1 MCSRWKALFDSFRGY
16 VIFLFGK
23 NFVSLTPNL
32 QIVVMIVSVISKYLE
47 SNKRIVVPNLG
58 AFIVKVAGEKVLFS
72 NLIKGDDGVLRQLL
86 IKNGLTELEAAATID
101 RFVFEVNSRLESMG
115 VCELSGLGK
124 LSKGVNGTLSFEYAP
139 AVRGE
144 VLDGGAAEYVAEKS
158 ANTEQ
163 QVEPEPEVEI
173 EIVGDELETAPE
185 TEPKAAESEVVVAE
199 SQEPMSSDVMA
210 ESDANAESELREGY
224 RSARNIYDES
234 PRTVS
239 TVTQP
244 ADYVKGL
251 RYGKGRR
258 DLSGRDYALKRK
270 KSAFDLVMKLAIGA
284 AVLATLALAYGL
296 WNDWRNGNLGGGYD
310 EEPMELIEE
319 PQSMPEG
326 EIRNPDL
333 DYITPKK

>member
-1 MCSRWKALFDSFRGY
+1 
-16 VIFLFGK
+16 
-23 NFVSLTPNL
+23 
-32 QIVVMIVSVISKYLE
+32 MIVKQIYKYLE

-86 IKNGLTELEAAATID
+86 IDNGLTELEAAGTID
-101 RFVFEVNSRLESMG
+101 RFVFEVNSRLESQG
-115 VCELSGLGK
+115 SCELDGFGR
-124 LSKGVNGTLSFEYAP
+124 LSKGANGTLVFEFAP
-139 AVRGE
+139 AVQGE
-144 VLDGGAAEYVAEKS
+144 VLDGGAAEYLAEKN
-158 ANTEQ
+158 APAEEIIP
-163 QVEPEPEVEI
+163 VEAEVEI
-173 EIVGDELETAPE
+173 EVVEEAEPQVE
-185 TEPKAAESEVVVAE
+185 EPKVSAEPAEVTPAE
-199 SQEPMSSDVMA
+199 VTPAEP
-210 ESDANAESELREGY
+210 ELKDEPTEQVERP
-224 RSARNIYDES
+224 RSHHRVYDES

-244 ADYVKGL
+244 ADYVRGL
-251 RYGKGRR
+251 RYGKGRK

-270 KSAFDLVMKLAIGA
+270 KSKMDLIMQLAIGA

-296 WNDWRNGNLGGGYD
+296 WNDWRNGSFDSAYGD
-310 EEPMELIEE
+310 EAIEYIEE